1 YTRLTSYWIDA
12 DFPEQDRLGSL
23 FVRFVNRCLVPVLG
37 KKVAHIW
44 LSSIVSNRLKIYPYF
59 IFHYV
64 VNKLYFED
72 RQFRAEWDRV
82 PKHSADGPHALKRLL
97 ESRHDGCAIHDA
109 LSKRELPPLF
119 KLSWRNDRALSVLRE
134 LQANALLSG

>member
-1 YTRLTSYWIDA
+1 MTSV
-12 DFPEQDRLGSL
+12 FPEQGRSRNL

-37 KKVAHIW
+37 KKVAHVW
-44 LSSIVSNRLKIYPYF
+44 LSSVVANRLKVYPYF

-72 RQFRAEWDRV
+72 REFRAQWDRL

-97 ESRHDGCAIHDA
+97 ESRHDGPAIYDA
-109 LSKRELPPLF
+109 LSERELPPLF
-119 KLSWRNDRALSVLRE
+119 KLSWRNDRALSVLRD
-134 LQANALLSG
+134 LQSKALLSR